1 MLPKIETILYAT
13 DMSENARHAFAY
25 AADMA
30 DRHDARITILNVI
43 ETLTQSAD
51 VMITDILGKKEWD
64 KLKASTRSELEEK
77 IRGRLEDFCTEM
89 GSKLDECKFLVD
101 KVVVR
106 HGVPFEEILKL
117 ANEIKADMIVM
128 GTHGHGLIA
137 DALIGGTTRRVVR
150 RSEIPVLVIR
160 LPKE

>member
-30 DRHDARITILNVI
+30 DRHEARITILNVI

-51 VMITDILGKKEWD
+51 VMLTDILGKKEWK
-64 KLKASTRSELEEK
+64 KLRESNRRDLEEK
-77 IRGRLEDFCTEM
+77 IKGRLEDFCVEM
-89 GSKLDECKFLVD
+89 GSKLNECKFLVD

-106 HGVPFEEILKL
+106 HGAPFEEILKL
-117 ANEIKADMIVM
+117 ADEIEADMIVL
-128 GTHGHGLIA
+128 GTHGHGIIA

-150 RSEIPVLVIR
+150 RSKRPVLVIR
-160 LPKE
+160 LP

>member
-13 DMSENARHAFAY
+13 DMSKNARHAFAY

-51 VMITDILGKKEWD
+51 VMITDILGEKEW
-64 KLKASTRSELEEK
+64 KELRESNRRLLEEK
-77 IRGRLEDFCTEM
+77 IKGRLEDFCVEM
-89 GSKLDECKFLVD
+89 GSQLNECKFLVD
-101 KVVVR
+101 KVEVR
-106 HGVPFEEILKL
+106 HGAPFEEILKL
-117 ANEIKADMIVM
+117 ADEIEADMIVL
-128 GTHGHGLIA
+128 GTHGHGVIA

-150 RSEIPVLVIR
+150 RSKRPVLVIR
-160 LPKE
+160 LP